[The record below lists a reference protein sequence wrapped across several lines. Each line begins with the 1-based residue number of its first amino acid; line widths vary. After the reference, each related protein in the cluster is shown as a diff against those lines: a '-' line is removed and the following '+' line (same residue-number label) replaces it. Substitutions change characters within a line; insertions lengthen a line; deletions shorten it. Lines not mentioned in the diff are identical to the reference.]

1 MPGPAAPSFYTENAR
16 PHLGGYIEGGDP
28 ATWFPEL
35 WDWLMFVCNVRS
47 VIDVGCGEGH
57 AARYFADAGCDVIGI
72 DGVWQLS
79 ENWQFHMHDYT
90 KGPWPSEVKG
100 NRMEGATDLV
110 WSCEFVE
117 HVEER
122 YVPNFLTTFQMARMV
137 LMTHAEPGQPG
148 HHHVNCQPA
157 EYWIGA
163 MAAAGFRYEEAAT
176 REARARAALN
186 RNPINHFARAGLVFR
201 RAS

>member
-1 MPGPAAPSFYTENAR
+1 MPGPAPEFYVEEKR
-16 PHLGGYIEGGDP
+16 PHLGGYIAGGDP
-28 ATWFPEL
+28 ATYFPDL
-35 WDWLMFVCNVRS
+35 WDWLVFARGVKS
-47 VIDVGCGEGH
+47 VIDVGCGEGR

-79 ENWQFHMHDYT
+79 ENWRFYMHDYT
-90 KGPWPSEVKG
+90 KGPWPTEVRG

-122 YVPNFLTTFQMARMV
+122 YVPNFLTTFQMASTV
-137 LMTHAEPGQPG
+137 LMTHAGPGQPG

-157 EYWIGA
+157 AYWIGA
-163 MAAAGFRYEEAAT
+163 LAAAGFLYDDELT
-176 REARARAALN
+176 SEARARAALN
-186 RNPINHFARAGLVFR
+186 RHPSNHFTRSGLVFR
-201 RAS
+201 RP